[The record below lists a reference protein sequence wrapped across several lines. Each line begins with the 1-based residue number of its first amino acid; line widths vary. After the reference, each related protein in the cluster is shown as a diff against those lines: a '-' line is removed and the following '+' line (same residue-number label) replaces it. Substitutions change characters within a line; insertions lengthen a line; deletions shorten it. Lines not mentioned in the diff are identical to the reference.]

1 MDASEIYAVVK
12 ERYSAASTDP
22 SQLSEGYGRAVA
34 RAFGYSEQ
42 ELAGIPAESNLG
54 LSCGNPLAI
63 ASLREG
69 ETVVDLGSGAGFD
82 VFLAAQKVGPTGRAI
97 GVDMNKDMLFLAERN
112 KAKLADTGSSGRAEF
127 VEGRITRV
135 PLPDGVADAIV
146 SNCVVNLVPEPEKH
160 LAFAEMARLLRPGGR
175 VAISDILARRPLP
188 DTLRRSAALLVG
200 CVAGASLVGTYEEHL
215 KGAGFVDILIQDTHS
230 DLNVY
235 ADTLPDGTKRTGQAT
250 AGSGQG
256 CCAPSLGPSQAPSCC
271 GQPAGQTAG
280 GGGSCAPGPPAPS
293 KDLNLEALTAELG
306 NIDLNE
312 WVGSYKIYAV
322 KA

>member
-1 MDASEIYAVVK
+1 MDASEIYAVVE

-97 GVDMNKDMLFLAERN
+97 GIEMNKDMLSLAERN
-112 KAKLADTGSSGRAEF
+112 RAKSAGKDGGRAEF

-135 PLPDGVADAIV
+135 PLPDAVADAVV

-160 LAFAEMARLLRPGGR
+160 LVFAEMARLLRPGGR
-175 VAISDILARRPLP
+175 VAISDILARRPLT
-188 DTLRRSAALLVG
+188 DALRRSAALMVG
-200 CVAGASLVGTYEEHL
+200 CVAGASLVETYEEHL
-215 KGAGFVDILIQDTHS
+215 RGAGFVDILIQDTHS

-235 ADTLPDGTKRTGQAT
+235 ADTLPDGTKRTGQAA

-256 CCAPSLGPSQAPSCC
+256 CCAPSLAPSSC

-280 GGGSCAPGPPAPS
+280 NGSCAPGPPAPS

-306 NIDLNE
+306 SIDLNE